1 MQMLGR
7 REYRRVR
14 ARWTERRCVRDPPGA
29 CLPVPPVEYHA
40 VPVTLTWH
48 EASVVQLYSE
58 AFDATF
64 HDVISLCGG
73 TFFLILVWAIGLTA
87 CFVNSYHRVWR

>member
-1 MQMLGR
+1 M
-7 REYRRVR
+7 
-14 ARWTERRCVRDPPGA
+14 RDPPGA

-73 TFFLILVWAIGLTA
+73 ACILFLVWAIGLTA
-87 CFVNSYHRVWR
+87 CFVNSYHRVRR